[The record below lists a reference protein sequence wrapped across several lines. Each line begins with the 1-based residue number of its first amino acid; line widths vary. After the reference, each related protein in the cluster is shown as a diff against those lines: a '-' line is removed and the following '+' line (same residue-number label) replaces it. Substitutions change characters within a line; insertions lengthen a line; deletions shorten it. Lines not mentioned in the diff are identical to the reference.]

1 VFYGWQK
8 AAGAVFLDRDGTL
21 IEDSGYLAHPEEI
34 KYLPGAEEA
43 LALLSER
50 FKLFIVTNQPGIA
63 RGILTRKQVENV
75 NSAIIRRMASAGAR
89 IEEAYYCPHQRSDG
103 CDCIKPR
110 PRFLKLAE
118 RTHGID
124 LKRSFMVGDHPYDVE
139 FAENAGLRGIY
150 VLTGHGRKHLGELP
164 EGVIIAADIK
174 EAAGRIIESLNPR
187 RRHGL

>member
-1 VFYGWQK
+1 MAGFSTLAGNMANFHKLCCIPAVFYGWQK

-75 NSAIIRRMASAGAR
+75 NSAIIAYRNFHRGFVLRLIMAR
-89 IEEAYYCPHQRSDG
+89 YVTH
-103 CDCIKPR
+103 PR
-110 PRFLKLAE
+110 TPLY
-118 RTHGID
+118 TC
-124 LKRSFMVGDHPYDVE
+124 
-139 FAENAGLRGIY
+139 
-150 VLTGHGRKHLGELP
+150 
-164 EGVIIAADIK
+164 
-174 EAAGRIIESLNPR
+174 
-187 RRHGL
+187 